1 VLQYLDVAGVYDEL
15 MSNRIDQINV
25 VVKDVDAAT
34 QFLIELGLE
43 IPEAPHGW
51 RAHHRTIP
59 TTTSLHGGHGLESPT
74 FGIDLDSVAFAMQ
87 WGGLDPSFT
96 GVVLN
101 VRVDERN
108 EVDQL
113 HDSAQAIGGRS
124 LKSPYDAFWG
134 SRYAVVEGPGSVVVG
149 LMSEPDPE
157 RRSAPP
163 NPNSFA

>member
-1 VLQYLDVAGVYDEL
+1 MGC
-15 MSNRIDQINV
+15 
-25 VVKDVDAAT
+25 
-34 QFLIELGLE
+34 G
-43 IPEAPHGW
+43 
-51 RAHHRTIP
+51 
-59 TTTSLHGGHGLESPT
+59 
-74 FGIDLDSVAFAMQ
+74 
-87 WGGLDPSFT
+87 GGLDPSFT

-101 VRVDERN
+101 VRVDERD

-134 SRYAVVEGPGSVVVG
+134 SRYAVVEGPGSFAVG
-149 LMSEPDPE
+149 LMSVPDPE